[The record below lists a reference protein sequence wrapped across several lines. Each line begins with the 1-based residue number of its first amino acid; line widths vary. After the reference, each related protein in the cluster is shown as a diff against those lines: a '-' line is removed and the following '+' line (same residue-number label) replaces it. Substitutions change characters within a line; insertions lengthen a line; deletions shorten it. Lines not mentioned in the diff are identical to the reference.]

1 MDVRRPGVL
10 QEPRRPVR
18 RRAMLRLLQCLTRRT
33 LTMQNTPLRPADV
46 CLAITYGLA
55 LGLLLAAFI

>member
-1 MDVRRPGVL
+1 
-10 QEPRRPVR
+10 
-18 RRAMLRLLQCLTRRT
+18 MLRLLQRLTRRT

-46 CLAITYGLA
+46 CFAITYGLA